1 MKIET
6 IIVTVVV
13 LIHHIIAFVHGG
25 VHTEL
30 TILMALWQTS
40 FINIVIVLI
49 PLVGVVFLWTRHRKL
64 GLYGVIVGMVG
75 ALLFGI
81 VHHYMLVS
89 PDHISHLPAAAAH
102 IHAKFEWTAGAI
114 VMLEGIVAAL
124 AAYFLGRGA
133 RDET

>member
-1 MKIET
+1 MKVEA
-6 IIVTVVV
+6 IIVTVIV
-13 LIHHIIAFVHGG
+13 LIHHIIAFIHGG

-30 TILMALWQTS
+30 AILMALWQTL

-49 PLVGVVFLWTRHRKL
+49 PLVGAVFLWTRHRKL
-64 GLYGVIVGMVG
+64 GLYGGIVGMVG

-102 IHAKFEWTAGAI
+102 IHAKFEWTAGTIA
-114 VMLEGIVAAL
+114 MLEGVAAVL
-124 AAYFLGRGA
+124 AAFFLGREA

>member
-30 TILMALWQTS
+30 TILMALWQTF